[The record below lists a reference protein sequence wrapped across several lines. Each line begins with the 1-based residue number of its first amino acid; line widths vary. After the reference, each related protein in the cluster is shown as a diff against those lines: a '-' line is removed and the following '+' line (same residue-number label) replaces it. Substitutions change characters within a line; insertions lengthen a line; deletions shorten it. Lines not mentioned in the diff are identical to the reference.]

1 MSEYLPALS
10 GRTYRRV
17 DTASKLAG
25 LAVATAALEVGPT
38 TAAGI
43 VLVVIG
49 AILATATVFIE
60 NQ

>member
-1 MSEYLPALS
+1 MSEHLAALS

-17 DTASKLAG
+17 DTASKIGG
-25 LAVATAALEVGPT
+25 LAFVAAALEVGPT

-43 VLVVIG
+43 GLVVIG
-49 AILATATVFIE
+49 ATLATATVFIQ

>member
-1 MSEYLPALS
+1 MSDPLPALS

-25 LAVATAALEVGPT
+25 LAFVAAALEVGPT
-38 TAAGI
+38 TASGLA
-43 VLVVIG
+43 LVVIG
-49 AILATATVFIE
+49 ATLATATVFID